1 MILKD
6 AMRSLK
12 DGFSRSFFYWLT
24 LFLTT
29 LFIYLFFHIMMSDPD
44 SASLLTSK
52 SDVIAT
58 AVTVAVIVICMIAI
72 LFANDFFVK
81 QKAKEL
87 AVRLVCGATAFQL
100 AVYLLLQTM
109 VLLIIAIPLGIVTG
123 NAMMPVL
130 SRIISSLMGTS
141 FEMKITSDANLM
153 SFSIIGFSVFWILM
167 LNLSFSLRTG
177 AGLMLN
183 NAIMTQGSQ
192 APVLR
197 LRNVPDAVK
206 NVVLTAAWFVPL
218 ILFYTAGNGLFIFAS
233 ISIYALYQLIPSV
246 IVPWI
251 RKINGSSMN
260 NANAQVYRG
269 FVRHDLQVLRMNMI
283 LLIVSDV
290 LLASALIIKQS
301 QPVEVMLYLLSFF
314 VMNVLLTLA
323 IVFKYVTEAVGRVRY
338 YEALTQIGYTEKE
351 CTSILYT
358 EVFLLFGSLAF
369 SQLLYLANMVLAK
382 GLSTASQGYSTF
394 LLAVPPAVIIICAI
408 VSAAY
413 YKRSIFSNIRR
424 ER

>member
-1 MILKD
+1 MILRD
-6 AMRSLK
+6 AMRSLR

-29 LFIYLFFHIMMSDPD
+29 LFIYLFFHIMMSDPET
-44 SASLLTSK
+44 ASLLTSK

-100 AVYLLLQTM
+100 AVYLLLQTL
-109 VLLIIAIPLGIVTG
+109 VLLVIAIPLGIFTG
-123 NAMMPVL
+123 NALMPVL

-141 FEMKITSDANLM
+141 FEMSVTPDANLM

-167 LNLSFSLRTG
+167 LNLSFALRTG

-183 NAIMTQGSQ
+183 NSIMTQSAQ

-206 NVVLTAAWFVPL
+206 NVILTAVWFVPL
-218 ILFYTAGNGLFIFAS
+218 ILFYTQGNGMFIFAS
-233 ISIYALYQLIPSV
+233 ISIYALYQLIPAV

-251 RKINGSSMN
+251 RKINSGAMN

-269 FVRHDLQVLRMNMI
+269 FVRYDMQLLRMNMI

-301 QPVEVMLYLLSFF
+301 QPVEVTLYLLSFF

-323 IVFKYVTEAVGRVRY
+323 IVFKYVTAAVGRVRY

-351 CTSILYT
+351 CASILRS
-358 EVFLLFGSLAF
+358 EVFLLFAWLGF
-369 SQLLYLANMVLAK
+369 SQLLYLVNMVLAK
-382 GLSTASQGYSTF
+382 GMSGAAKDYGLI
-394 LLAVPPAVIIICAI
+394 LLVLPCIVIVICAT
-408 VSAAY
+408 VSAVY
-413 YKRSIFSNIRR
+413 YQRSIFSNIRR